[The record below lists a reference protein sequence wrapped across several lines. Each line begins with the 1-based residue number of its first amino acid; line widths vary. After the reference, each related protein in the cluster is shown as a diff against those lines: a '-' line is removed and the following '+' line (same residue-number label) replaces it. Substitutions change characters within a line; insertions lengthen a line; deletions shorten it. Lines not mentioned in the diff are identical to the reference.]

1 MPPPLPCSCNQPTK
15 TIFTNRWPFAIAV
28 VSSKPAKK
36 PGCPIFGAVSSRLR
50 WECIHFPNQ
59 LLFLP
64 LFLFLP
70 LLVLFP
76 PTLTNVISTE
86 GGALC
91 RRSGEIPVFRLCS
104 CLCCYCCLCSCLC
117 PCRCSCCCSFYL
129 VILSAAKN
137 PRISKGSEATRVPFS
152 PTQPNIVISTG
163 AAQALREP
171 HSGEKPASLP
181 TPPPNPNR
189 RLPLRL
195 LPIPTPCFPV
205 KSPNPI
211 TQIQSTTSVW
221 RSSFTQ
227 PAIMNTEIKKRA
239 PAARGS
245 FPLSQRNA
253 ASHLL

>member
-1 MPPPLPCSCNQPTK
+1 MRGQFRVQRTLQ
-15 TIFTNRWPFAIAV
+15 NRL
-28 VSSKPAKK
+28 
-36 PGCPIFGAVSSRLR
+36 G
-50 WECIHFPNQ
+50 Q
-59 LLFLP
+59 LLQKTVLP
-64 LFLFLP
+64 GYLFHRRTPLQQLIDQLP
-70 LLVLFP
+70 IQSHSISSQLVEKIVYTIWFTP
-76 PTLTNVISTE
+76 S
-86 GGALC
+86 
-91 RRSGEIPVFRLCS
+91 
-104 CLCCYCCLCSCLC
+104 
-117 PCRCSCCCSFYL
+117 
-129 VILSAAKN
+129 LSAAKN

-253 ASHLL
+253 ASHLLCILCE